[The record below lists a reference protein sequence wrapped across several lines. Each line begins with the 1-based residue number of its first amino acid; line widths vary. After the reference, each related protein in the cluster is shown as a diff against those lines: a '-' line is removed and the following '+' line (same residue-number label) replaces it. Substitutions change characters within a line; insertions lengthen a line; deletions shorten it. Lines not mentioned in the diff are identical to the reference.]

1 MLGLLFISSFFS
13 IYGCGLYIIMYYSS
27 ITIFCFT

>member
-1 MLGLLFISSFFS
+1 
-13 IYGCGLYIIMYYSS
+13 MYYSS